1 MIKGFDNN
9 VSGRVCM
16 STTISDVA
24 REAGVSISTASVVIN
39 NKRSNVRV
47 SERTRKRVQDA
58 VVKLGYRPNVMARGL
73 RLKCSGLIG
82 VVVGNI
88 EYSTMPAILQGIEV
102 VAKRSGYNVMLGM
115 TDHKDVDEKYY
126 LELLHGKKVDGIIV
140 APASASENIKA
151 YRDILC
157 EGFPCVFVAHRRQK
171 VDIPY
176 VLVDGEKLGYAGTE
190 HLIQFGHKR
199 IAFLGS
205 TEDTK
210 KRRLSGY
217 CKALQAYNIDFDV
230 SLVENSDFGREE
242 GYEAIQRLWKRNKDF
257 TAVYAHDDTTAAGVI
272 ACVKKLGLSVPE
284 DISLVGSDDLAIAA
298 MLTPAL
304 TTVAQPKCRLGE
316 IAAEMLLDLIAGKS
330 VSSQVLDPKLVV
342 RESTRKI
349 SDDT

>member
-1 MIKGFDNN
+1 MP
-9 VSGRVCM
+9 
-16 STTISDVA
+16 TILDVA

-39 NKRSNVRV
+39 NKCSNVRV

-58 VVKLGYRPNVMARGL
+58 VARLGYRPNVMARGL
-73 RLKCSGLIG
+73 RLKRSGLIG

-102 VAKRSGYNVMLGM
+102 VAKRFGYNVMLGM
-115 TDHKDVDEKYY
+115 TDHKDADEKYY

-140 APASASENIKA
+140 APASASENIEA
-151 YRDILC
+151 YQDILR
-157 EGFPCVFVAHRRQK
+157 EGFPCVFVAHRRQQ
-171 VDIPY
+171 VNIPY
-176 VLVDGEKLGYAGTE
+176 VLVDGKKLGYTGTE
-190 HLIQFGHKR
+190 HLIQYGHRR
-199 IAFLGS
+199 IAFLGH

-217 CKALQAYNIDFDV
+217 CKALQAYGINFDAD
-230 SLVENSDFGREE
+230 LVESCGFGREN
-242 GYEAIQRLWKRNKDF
+242 GYEAMQRLWKRNKDF
-257 TAVYAHDDTTAAGVI
+257 TAVYAHDDTAAAGVI
-272 ACVKKLGLSVPE
+272 ACMKKLGLNVPE

-316 IAAEMLLDLIAGKS
+316 IAAEMLLDLIEEKN
-330 VSSQVLDPKLVV
+330 VSSQILEPELVI

-349 SDDT
+349 AGNA